1 MAREKIYYS
10 VYTLNEKIW
19 IKADVCEIIDGCLV
33 FSNIDGTNA
42 SILIASFP
50 VGYWKYVY
58 EADLESGESNNS
70 QIPFWK
76 RHTKHE
82 NPDYSHSQ
90 GYNDSY
96 KSDNYRPEREFPPR
110 KFGIR

>member
-19 IKADVCEIIDGCLV
+19 IKADVCEVIDGCLV
-33 FSNIDGTNA
+33 FSNIDDGNSAIVIAAFPA
-42 SILIASFP
+42 S
-50 VGYWKYVY
+50 YWKYVY
-58 EADLESGESNNS
+58 EADLESGESINS

-76 RHTKHE
+76 RHIKHE
-82 NPDYSHSQ
+82 NPDTNHSQ

-96 KSDNYRPEREFPPR
+96 KQDNHRPEREFQPR
-110 KFGIR
+110 KFGNR